1 MTNNDKQSERTT
13 WLRVELADVIERC
26 ERGEIDARQL
36 AARSGEITTQDEVDR
51 LGDEL
56 LQHTFWAM
64 QHAYQRPAC
73 WAPSAKEMTYLRRCL
88 QDEELFD
95 PDQIDFTVHNSG

>member
-1 MTNNDKQSERTT
+1 MTNDDRRSERVT

-26 ERGEIDARQL
+26 ERGEIDVRQL
-36 AARSGEITTQDEVDR
+36 AARSGELTNQEEVDH
-51 LGDEL
+51 LGDAL
-56 LQHTFWAM
+56 LQHTYWAM

-73 WAPSAKEMTYLRRCL
+73 WAPSAKEMIYLRRCL

-95 PDQIDFTVHNSG
+95 PDQIDTNVHP